1 MNNVLENIEKIRK
14 EKRVNQ
20 EVLAE
25 MMGITQGT
33 YSGYITQNKD
43 IRYSLLLEI
52 ANKLN
57 VSVID
62 IVTYP
67 DKYVIETDKCSE
79 CKEKD
84 KVISNLNKYIET
96 LEKKK

>member
-1 MNNVLENIEKIRK
+1 MNNIRENIEKIRK
-14 EKRVNQ
+14 EKRINQ

-25 MMGITQGT
+25 MMGITQPT

-62 IVTYP
+62 IVAYP
-67 DKYVIETDKCSE
+67 DKYVIETDKCVE

-84 KVISNLNKYIET
+84 KVIKNLNKYIET